1 MLKWQPVCGENRKQF
16 MLRSYFLTAIRNL
29 SKNKLNAS
37 INIIGLA
44 VAFTC
49 SILLFLMVHYEF
61 SFDRFQAKSDRLF
74 QVYNLAHE
82 ENGDTKGDV
91 LSYPVVPAFK
101 TEVPGVV
108 RATAISRAG
117 SDVSYKGIETVQ
129 RITTVDADF
138 FRMFSFPVVSGNSA
152 DPLGSLNSVV
162 LSQSAATAIFGKE
175 DPLGKTIKT
184 KIEGVWSDLVVSA
197 VLQDPPSNSTI
208 QYAVL
213 ARVELMPDYARNK
226 DNWNSQNHQVF
237 VELAPGVKQEVAESG
252 MRRRKGPVSAGD
264 ERIMKTQGYR
274 KDANGE
280 FVSTRL
286 APLPSLHFDSA
297 LGGRNGSNKTYLY
310 TLLLISVVVM
320 VIACFNFV
328 NLNVA
333 RSFTRAKE
341 VGIRKT
347 IGAGRRQ
354 IFIQL
359 WAESFL
365 LFAFALVIALIASAF
380 LIRPFNAL
388 FTEKLSLGTLFQ
400 PGMVAVALLGMAAIS
415 FLAGGYPA
423 ALVARFKTV
432 EVLKGKVSVKR
443 SSMLRSGL
451 ITIQFIISGAL
462 ICGTLVINRQFQH
475 LRTAPLGLDQESVIS
490 IPVKRPENTQR
501 YAERMRLELA
511 SQPQVLGVTA
521 SSVNIGIGEDKNTS
535 RSVISFTYNGKGMS
549 SVELVV
555 DYDFF
560 KVMGIKPLA
569 GRVFDRAFPADTS
582 TASQN
587 VVVTETMAKEFNAK
601 DVAGLSMHSDTSS
614 PGWNIIGVI
623 PDFHLYTMNEELRPI
638 TLMMGNSTD
647 IMAYILV
654 KVRTSN
660 PRAAMQLVQSTFH
673 ELEPDNTTAPSWV
686 TENTARWYAKE
697 ERLSSIF
704 STAAYIAMFLSCLGL
719 FAMVTLIVEQRRKEI
734 GVRKVLGASI
744 SSVTGLLAKD
754 FVALVLVAFLISTP
768 ISWYFLDKWLQNFV
782 YRTELSWWIFPLAGL
797 VTLLIALLTVGIQT
811 VRAALANPVMALR
824 SE

>member
-1 MLKWQPVCGENRKQF
+1 MF
-16 MLRSYFLTAIRNL
+16 RSYLLTAIRNL
-29 SKNKLNAS
+29 LKNKLNAS
-37 INIIGLA
+37 INVLGLA

-49 SILLFLMVHYEF
+49 SILLFLMVQYEF
-61 SFDRFQAKSDRLF
+61 SFDRFQVKGDRLY
-74 QVYNLAHE
+74 QVYHLAHE
-82 ENGDTKGDV
+82 EKGDTKGNV
-91 LSYPVVPAFK
+91 LSYPAVPAYK
-101 TEVPGVV
+101 AEMPGVV
-108 RATAISRAG
+108 RATAILPAG
-117 SDVSYKGIETVQ
+117 NDVRYKGPEIVQ
-129 RITTVDADF
+129 RVTVVDSDF
-138 FRMFSFPVVSGNSA
+138 FKMFSFPVVAGNAA

-162 LSQSAATAIFGKE
+162 LSQSAATAIFARE
-175 DPLGKTIKT
+175 DPLGKTIKA
-184 KIEGVWSDLVVSA
+184 KIAGVWSDLVVSA
-197 VLQDPPSNSTI
+197 ILQDAPTNSTI

-213 ARVELMPDYARNK
+213 ARIELMPDYARNR

-237 VELAPGVKQEVAESG
+237 VELAPGATQQAAETG
-252 MRRRKGPVSAGD
+252 LRRRNKPMTAED
-264 ERIMKTQGYR
+264 ERMMVSQGYR

-286 APLPSLHFDSA
+286 APLASLHFDSA

-310 TLLLISVVVM
+310 TLLLIAVVVM
-320 VIACFNFV
+320 VIAYFNFV

-347 IGAGRRQ
+347 IGAGRGQ
-354 IFIQL
+354 IFVQL
-359 WAESFL
+359 WAESFI

-380 LIRPFNAL
+380 LIKPFNSL
-388 FTEKLSLGTLFQ
+388 FVEKLSLGTLLQ
-400 PGMVAVALLGMAAIS
+400 PGMIAVALSGMTVIS

-423 ALVARFKTV
+423 ALVSRFRTV

-490 IPVKRPENTQR
+490 IPVKRPENARR
-501 YAERMRLELA
+501 YAQLMRMQLA
-511 SQPQVLGVTA
+511 SEPQVLGVTA
-521 SSVNIGIGEDKNTS
+521 SSVNIGLGNDGGTS
-535 RSVISFTYNGKGMS
+535 RSVIGFSYNGKGMS

-560 KVMGIKPLA
+560 KVMGIKALA

-582 TASQN
+582 TVSQH
-587 VVVTETMAKEFNAK
+587 VVVTETMARQFGVKE
-601 DVAGLSMHSDTSS
+601 VAGLSMSSDTSS

-638 TLMMGNSTD
+638 TLMMANSTD
-647 IMAYILV
+647 VMQYILV
-654 KVRTSN
+654 KVRASN
-660 PRAAMQLVQSTFH
+660 PRAAMQLVQSTYH
-673 ELEPDNTTAPSWV
+673 KIEPDQATAPSWV

-704 STAAYIAMFLSCLGL
+704 STAAYIAMLLSCLGL

-744 SSVTGLLAKD
+744 PSVTGLLAKD
-754 FVALVLVAFLISTP
+754 FVVLVLVAFLISAP
-768 ISWYFLDKWLQNFV
+768 VSWYFLDKWLQNFV
-782 YRTELSWWIFPLAGL
+782 YRTELSWWIFPLAGI
-797 VTLLIALLTVGIQT
+797 VTLLVALFTVGIQT
-811 VRAALANPVMALR
+811 VRAALANPVRALR

>member
-1 MLKWQPVCGENRKQF
+1 

-29 SKNKLNAS
+29 SKNKLNAI
-37 INIIGLA
+37 INILGLA

-49 SILLFLMVHYEF
+49 SMLLFLMVHYEF
-61 SFDRFQAKSDRLF
+61 SFDRFMVKGDRLY

-82 ENGDTKGDV
+82 EKGDEKIDAQP
-91 LSYPVVPAFK
+91 YPMVNAFK
-101 TEVPGVV
+101 TDVPGIV
-108 RATAISRAG
+108 RATASLSAG
-117 SDVSYKGIETVQ
+117 SDIGYNGKEFVQ
-129 RITTVDADF
+129 RVTVVDSDY
-138 FRMFSFPVVSGNSA
+138 FRMFSFPVVAGNASN
-152 DPLGSLNSVV
+152 PLGSLNSAVI
-162 LSQSAATAIFGKE
+162 SQTAAKAIFGKE
-175 DPLGKTIKT
+175 DPLGKTIKL
-184 KIEGVWSDLVVSA
+184 KIAGIWSDLVVSA
-197 VLQDPPSNSTI
+197 VLQDAPTNSTI

-213 ARVELMPDYARNK
+213 ARIELMPDYARNK
-226 DNWNSQNHQVF
+226 DNWDSRNHQVF
-237 VELAPGVKQEVAESG
+237 VELAPGVTQAVAESG
-252 MRRRKGPVSAGD
+252 IRHRNKPTSASD
-264 ERIMKTQGYR
+264 DLQKKTQGYR

-280 FVSTRL
+280 YMSTRL
-286 APLPSLHFDSA
+286 APFLSLHFDSA
-297 LGGRNGSNKTYLY
+297 LGGRNGSNETYLY
-310 TLLLISVVVM
+310 TLLLIAVVVM

-365 LFAFALVIALIASAF
+365 LFGFALTIALVASAF
-380 LIRPFNAL
+380 LIQPFNSL
-388 FTEKLSLGTLFQ
+388 FTEKLKLGTLFQ
-400 PGMVAVALLGMAAIS
+400 PGIITVSLLGMAVIS

-423 ALVARFKTV
+423 AVVARFKTV
-432 EVLKGKVSVKR
+432 DVLKGKVYVKR

-490 IPVKRPENTQR
+490 IPVKRPENTRQ
-501 YAERMRLELA
+501 YAQRMRIQLA
-511 SQPQVLGVTA
+511 SQPQVVAVSA
-521 SSVNIGIGEDKNTS
+521 SSVNIGIGADGGTS
-535 RSVISFTYNGKGMS
+535 RSVIGFTYNGKGMS

-560 KVMGIKPLA
+560 KVMGIKPLS
-569 GRVFDRAFPADTS
+569 GRVFDRAFPSDTVTS
-582 TASQN
+582 SQN
-587 VVVTETMAKEFNAK
+587 VVVTETMAKEFDVKN
-601 DVAGLSMHSDTSS
+601 VAGLSMHSDTSS
-614 PGWNIIGVI
+614 PGWNIIGII
-623 PDFHLYTMNEELRPI
+623 PDFHLYTMNEQLRPI
-638 TLMMGNSTD
+638 TLMMANPTD
-647 IMAYILV
+647 IMSYILV
-654 KVRTSN
+654 KVRTAN
-660 PRAAMQLVQSTFH
+660 PRAAMELVQSAYH
-673 ELEPDNTTAPSWV
+673 EIEPDQTTAPSWV

-704 STAAYIAMFLSCLGL
+704 FTASYIAILLSCLGL
-719 FAMVTLIVEQRRKEI
+719 FAIVTLIVEQRRKEI

-744 SSVTGLLAKD
+744 SSVTGLLARD
-754 FVALVLVAFLISTP
+754 FVVLVLVAFLISAP

-782 YRTELSWWIFPLAGL
+782 YRTTLSWWIFPLAGL
-797 VTLLIALLTVGIQT
+797 MTLLIAMLTVGIQT
-811 VRAALANPVMALR
+811 VRAALANPVRALR

>member
-1 MLKWQPVCGENRKQF
+1 

-29 SKNKLNAS
+29 LKNKLNAS
-37 INIIGLA
+37 INVIGLA

-61 SFDRFQAKSDRLF
+61 SFDRFQQKADRLF
-74 QVYNLAHE
+74 QVYSLAHA
-82 ENGDTKGDV
+82 ENGDSKGAV
-91 LSYPVVPAFK
+91 LSYPAVPTFK
-101 TEVPGVV
+101 AEVPGVV
-108 RATAISRAG
+108 RATGFLPAG
-117 SDVSYKGIETVQ
+117 SDVSYKGHEIVQ
-129 RITTVDADF
+129 RITVVDADF
-138 FRMFSFPVVSGNSA
+138 FSMFSFPVVSGNSA
-152 DPLGSLNSVV
+152 NPLGSLNSVV

-175 DPLGKTIKT
+175 DPLGKMIKG
-184 KIEGVWSDLVVSA
+184 KIAGVWNDLVVSA
-197 VLQDPPSNSTI
+197 VVQDPPNNSTI

-213 ARVELMPDYARNK
+213 ARIELMPDYARNK
-226 DNWNSQNHQVF
+226 NNWDSQNHEVF
-237 VELAPGVKQEVAESG
+237 LELAPGVKQEVAEGG
-252 MRRRKGPVSAGD
+252 MRRRKKPVSAED
-264 ERIMKTQGYR
+264 EQIMKSQGYR

-286 APLPSLHFDSA
+286 APLLSLHFDSA

-310 TLLLISVVVM
+310 TLLLIAVVVM

-365 LFAFALVIALIASAF
+365 LFALALVIALIASAF
-380 LIRPFNAL
+380 LIRPFNDL
-388 FTEKLSLGTLFQ
+388 FTEKLRLETLFQ
-400 PGMVAVALLGMAAIS
+400 PGMIVVALLGAAAIS

-432 EVLKGKVSVKR
+432 EVLKGKVSVKQ
-443 SSMLRSGL
+443 SGMLRSGL

-490 IPVKRPENTQR
+490 IPVKRPENTRR
-501 YAERMRLELA
+501 YAERMRLQLA
-511 SQPQVLGVTA
+511 SQPQVMGVTA
-521 SSVNIGIGEDKNTS
+521 SSVNIGVGNDGGTS
-535 RSVISFTYNGKGMS
+535 RSVIGFSYNGKGMS

-587 VVVTETMAKEFNAK
+587 VVVTEAMAKEFNVRQ
-601 DVAGLSMHSDTSS
+601 VAGLSMHSDTSS

-638 TLMMGNSTD
+638 TLMMANSTD
-647 IMAYILV
+647 VMSYILV

-660 PRAAMQLVQSTFH
+660 PRAAMQLVQSAFH
-673 ELEPDNTTAPSWV
+673 ELEPDNTTAASWV

-704 STAAYIAMFLSCLGL
+704 FTASYIAMLLSCLGL
-719 FAMVTLIVEQRRKEI
+719 FAIVTLIVEQRRKEI

-744 SSVTGLLAKD
+744 SSVTSLLAKD
-754 FVALVLVAFLISTP
+754 FVVLVLVAFLISAP

-782 YRTELSWWIFPLAGL
+782 YRTELSWWIFPLGGM

-811 VRAALANPVMALR
+811 VRAALANPVRALR

>member
-1 MLKWQPVCGENRKQF
+1 

-29 SKNKLNAS
+29 LKNKLNAS
-37 INIIGLA
+37 INVIGLA

-49 SILLFLMVHYEF
+49 SILLFLMVQYEF
-61 SFDRFQAKSDRLF
+61 SFDHFQQKADRLY

-82 ENGDTKGDV
+82 ENGDSKGGV
-91 LSYPVVPAFK
+91 LSYPAVPAFK
-101 TEVPGVV
+101 AEVPGVV
-108 RATAISRAG
+108 RATAILPAG
-117 SDVSYKGIETVQ
+117 NDVSYKGTEMVQ
-129 RITTVDADF
+129 RITVVDADF
-138 FRMFSFPVVSGNSA
+138 FKMFSFPVLSGNSA

-162 LSQSAATAIFGKE
+162 LSKSAAAAIFGKE

-184 KIEGVWSDLVVSA
+184 KIAGVWNDLVVSA
-197 VLQDPPSNSTI
+197 VLQDAPTNSTI

-213 ARVELMPDYARNK
+213 ARIQLMPDYARNK
-226 DNWNSQNHQVF
+226 DNWESQNHEVF
-237 VELAPGVKQEVAESG
+237 VELAPGVKQEVAEG
-252 MRRRKGPVSAGD
+252 AMRHRKKPMTADG
-264 ERIMKTQGYR
+264 ELLMKTQGYR

-280 FVSTRL
+280 YISTRL
-286 APLPSLHFDSA
+286 ASLPSLHFDSA

-310 TLLLISVVVM
+310 TLLLIAVVVM

-365 LFAFALVIALIASAF
+365 LFGFALVIALIASAF
-380 LIRPFNAL
+380 LIKPFNDL

-400 PGMVAVALLGMAAIS
+400 PGMIAAVLLGMAVIS

-490 IPVKRPENTQR
+490 IPVKRPENARR
-501 YAERMRLELA
+501 YAQLMRMQLA
-511 SQPQVLGVTA
+511 SEPQVLGVTA
-521 SSVNIGIGEDKNTS
+521 SSVNIGVGNDGGTS
-535 RSVISFTYNGKGMS
+535 RSVIGFSYNGKGMS

-555 DYDFF
+555 DFDFF

-569 GRVFDRAFPADTS
+569 GRVFDRAFPSDTS
-582 TASQN
+582 TTSQN
-587 VVVTETMAKEFNAK
+587 VVVTEAMAKEFK
-601 DVAGLSMHSDTSS
+601 VQHVAGLSMHSDTTS

-638 TLMMGNSTD
+638 TLMMANSTD
-647 IMAYILV
+647 VMQYILV
-654 KVRTSN
+654 KVRTAN
-660 PRAAMQLVQSTFH
+660 PRGAMQLVQSTYH
-673 ELEPDNTTAPSWV
+673 KIEPDQTTAPSWV

-704 STAAYIAMFLSCLGL
+704 STAAYIAMLLSCLGL

-734 GVRKVLGASI
+734 GVRKVLGATI
-744 SSVTGLLAKD
+744 PSVTGLLAKD
-754 FVALVLVAFLISTP
+754 FVVLVVVAFLISAP
-768 ISWYFLDKWLQNFV
+768 VSWYFLNKWLQNFV

-797 VTLLIALLTVGIQT
+797 MTLLVALLTVGIQT
-811 VRAALANPVMALR
+811 VRAAVANPVRALR

>member
-1 MLKWQPVCGENRKQF
+1 

-29 SKNKLNAS
+29 LKNKLNAS
-37 INIIGLA
+37 INVIGLA

-49 SILLFLMVHYEF
+49 SILLFLMVQFEF
-61 SFDRFQAKSDRLF
+61 SFDHFQKKADRLY

-82 ENGDTKGDV
+82 ENGDSKGGV
-91 LSYPVVPAFK
+91 LSYPAVPAFK
-101 TEVPGVV
+101 AEVPGVV
-108 RATAISRAG
+108 RATAILQAG
-117 SDVSYKGIETVQ
+117 NDVSYKGNEMVQ
-129 RITTVDADF
+129 RITVVDADF
-138 FRMFSFPVVSGNSA
+138 FSMFSFSVLAGNSA
-152 DPLGSLNSVV
+152 APLGSLNSVV
-162 LSQSAATAIFGKE
+162 LSRSAATAIFGKE
-175 DPLGKTIKT
+175 DPLGKTIKG
-184 KIEGVWSDLVVSA
+184 KIAGVWNDLVVSA
-197 VLQDPPSNSTI
+197 VLQDPPTNSTI

-213 ARVELMPDYARNK
+213 ARIQLMPDYARNK
-226 DNWNSQNHQVF
+226 DNWDSQNHEVF

-252 MRRRKGPVSAGD
+252 MRRRKKPMTADG
-264 ERIMKTQGYR
+264 ELLMKTQGYR

-280 FVSTRL
+280 YISTRL
-286 APLPSLHFDSA
+286 ASLPSLHFDST

-310 TLLLISVVVM
+310 TLLLIAVVVM

-365 LFAFALVIALIASAF
+365 LFGFALVIALIASAF
-380 LIRPFNAL
+380 LIKPFNDL

-400 PGMVAVALLGMAAIS
+400 PGMIAAVLLGMAAIS

-490 IPVKRPENTQR
+490 IPVKRPENARR
-501 YAERMRLELA
+501 YAQLMRMQLA
-511 SQPQVLGVTA
+511 SEPQVLGVTA
-521 SSVNIGIGEDKNTS
+521 SSVNIGLGNDGGTS
-535 RSVISFTYNGKGMS
+535 RSVIGFSYNGKGMS

-555 DYDFF
+555 DFDFF

-569 GRVFDRAFPADTS
+569 GRVFDRAFPSDTS

-587 VVVTETMAKEFNAK
+587 VVVTETMAKEFNVK
-601 DVAGLSMHSDTSS
+601 NVAGLSMHSDTSS

-623 PDFHLYTMNEELRPI
+623 PDFHLYTMNEEFRPI
-638 TLMMGNSTD
+638 TLMMANSTD
-647 IMAYILV
+647 VMQYILV
-654 KVRTSN
+654 KVRAAN

-673 ELEPDNTTAPSWV
+673 KIEPDQTTAPSWV

-704 STAAYIAMFLSCLGL
+704 STAAYIAMLLSCLGL

-744 SSVTGLLAKD
+744 PSVTGLLAKD
-754 FVALVLVAFLISTP
+754 FVVLVLVAFLISAP
-768 ISWYFLDKWLQNFV
+768 VSWYFLNKWLQNFV
-782 YRTELSWWIFPLAGL
+782 YRTELSWWIFPLAGM
-797 VTLLIALLTVGIQT
+797 VTLLVALLTVGIQT
-811 VRAALANPVMALR
+811 VRAAVANPVRALR

>member
-1 MLKWQPVCGENRKQF
+1 
-16 MLRSYFLTAIRNL
+16 MLRSYLITAVRNL
-29 SKNKLNAS
+29 LKNKLNAS
-37 INIIGLA
+37 INVIGLA

-61 SFDRFQAKSDRLF
+61 SFDHFQQKADRLF
-74 QVYNLAHE
+74 QVYSLAHE
-82 ENGDTKGDV
+82 EKGDEKSDPM
-91 LSYPVVPAFK
+91 SYPVAPVFK
-101 TEVPGVV
+101 AEVPGIV
-108 RATAISRAG
+108 RATATLSAG
-117 SDVSYKGIETVQ
+117 SDISYKGNEVVQ
-129 RITTVDADF
+129 RITVVDSDF
-138 FRMFSFPVVSGNSA
+138 FRMFSFPVVAGNAVNS
-152 DPLGSLNSVV
+152 LGSLNSVV
-162 LSQSAATAIFGKE
+162 VSQTAATAIFGKE
-175 DPLGKTIKT
+175 DPLGKTIKV
-184 KIEGVWSDLVVSA
+184 KIAGVWSDLVVSA
-197 VLQDPPSNSTI
+197 VLQDPPTNSTI
-208 QYAVL
+208 QYRVL
-213 ARVELMPDYARNK
+213 VRIELMPDYARNK
-226 DNWNSQNHQVF
+226 DNWNSRNHQVF
-237 VELAPGVKQEVAESG
+237 VELAPGVTQAVAEAG
-252 MRRRKGPVSAGD
+252 IRRRNKPMTADD
-264 ERIMKTQGYR
+264 EQQKKTQGYR

-280 FVSTRL
+280 YISTRL
-286 APLPSLHFDSA
+286 APLLSLHFDSA

-310 TLLLISVVVM
+310 TLVLIAVVVM

-359 WAESFL
+359 WAESLL
-365 LFAFALVIALIASAF
+365 LFALALVIALIASGF
-380 LIRPFNAL
+380 LLTPFNTL
-388 FTEKLSLGTLFQ
+388 FTEKLSLGTLLQ
-400 PGMVAVALLGMAAIS
+400 PGIIGVALLGMAVIS

-423 ALVARFKTV
+423 ALVSRFKTV

-490 IPVKRPENTQR
+490 IPVKRPENTRR
-501 YAERMRLELA
+501 YAERLRLELA

-521 SSVNIGIGEDKNTS
+521 SSVNIGIGEDKGTS

-587 VVVTETMAKEFNAK
+587 VVVTETMAKEFNVR

-614 PGWNIIGVI
+614 PGWNVIGVI

-638 TLMMGNSTD
+638 SLMMANSTD

-660 PRAAMQLVQSTFH
+660 PRAAMQLVQAAFH
-673 ELEPDNTTAPSWV
+673 ELEPDNTTAASWV

-704 STAAYIAMFLSCLGL
+704 FTASYIAMLLSCLGL

-744 SSVTGLLAKD
+744 PSVTGLLAKD
-754 FVALVLVAFLISTP
+754 FLALVLVAFLISTP
-768 ISWYFLDKWLQNFV
+768 ISWYFLDQWLNNFV
-782 YRTELSWWIFPLAGL
+782 YRTSLSWWIFPLAGL

-811 VRAALANPVMALR
+811 VRAALANPVRALR